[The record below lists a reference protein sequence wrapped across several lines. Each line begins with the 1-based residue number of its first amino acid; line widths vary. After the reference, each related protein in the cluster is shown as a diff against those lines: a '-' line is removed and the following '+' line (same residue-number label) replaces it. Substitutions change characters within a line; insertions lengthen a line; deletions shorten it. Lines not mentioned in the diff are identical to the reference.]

1 MVLARRVGLG
11 IAAWAVAGTS
21 VWVFVARPEH
31 CPPIDAPMAEAAAG
45 RAVGWFA
52 ANQRADGS
60 WVYRYDRSS
69 ETDLGGYNITRH
81 AGVML
86 SLYQAG
92 AIDAADRGLGFA
104 TAKLTRHDDWA
115 ALGTGTLETGATA
128 LLVAALGERRLQ
140 TGDPAHDE
148 LLDELGRF
156 LLTQTEPDGTVLS
169 EWSSAHDAP
178 VAGRTSAFSTGETWL
193 AFSRLERLFPSQ
205 AWREPAERVGR
216 YVMERRDDAEDIYP
230 PTSDHWGAYALDE
243 MQRWPKLPNESLTQ
257 STDAYADRLAGIFG
271 AQVRFESQR
280 TDEGLNVLVR
290 GHQALPSGLGTLGEG
305 LGALWRYE
313 DARGDVS
320 ARDAIVERA
329 SCAAGMLEA
338 RQVVSEDPR
347 IDGAWFH
354 SDVTQMDDQQH
365 PLSTLIAIGPI
376 VPDG

>member
-1 MVLARRVGLG
+1 MLARRVGLG
-11 IAAWAVAGTS
+11 FAAWAVASTS

-31 CPPIDAPMAEAAAG
+31 CPPIDAPAAEAAAA

-52 ANQRADGS
+52 ANQHPDGS
-60 WVYRYDRSS
+60 WVYRYDRAN

-92 AIDAADRGLGFA
+92 DIDGGDRGLRFA
-104 TAKLTRHDDWA
+104 AANLTRREDWA

-140 TGDPAHDE
+140 TGDPAYDE
-148 LLDELGRF
+148 LLAELGRF

-169 EWSSAHDAP
+169 EWSSAQDAP
-178 VAGRTSAFSTGETWL
+178 VAGRTSSFSTGETWL
-193 AFSRLERLFPSQ
+193 AFGRLERIFPSNG
-205 AWREPAERVGR
+205 WREPAELVGR

-243 MQRWPKLPNESLTQ
+243 MQHWSELPSESLTQ
-257 STDAYADRLAGIFG
+257 LTDAYAERLAGIFG
-271 AQVRFESQR
+271 VQVRFESQR
-280 TDEGLNVLVR
+280 TEQSVNVLLR
-290 GHQALPSGLGTLGEG
+290 GHQALPAGLGTLGEG

-313 DARGDVS
+313 DARGDVG

-329 SCAAGMLEA
+329 SCAAGMLDT
-338 RQVVSEDPR
+338 RQVVSDDAR

-365 PLSTLIAIGPI
+365 PLSTLIAIQPI
-376 VPDG
+376 VGPDG